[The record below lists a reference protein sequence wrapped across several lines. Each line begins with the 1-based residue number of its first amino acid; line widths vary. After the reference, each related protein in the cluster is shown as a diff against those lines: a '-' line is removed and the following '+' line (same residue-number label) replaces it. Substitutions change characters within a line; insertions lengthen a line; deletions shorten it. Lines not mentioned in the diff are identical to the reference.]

1 MNLKLQPTNAK
12 NTFNVQVEG
21 FSRPL
26 ADSNSL
32 ESFERIS
39 KELQKLWGTEQA
51 LIFLDELIYN
61 TRLEPRAGFDKPVFE
76 ELVLLRE
83 IAEEEVKLAEV
94 ISLHEEKT
102 SRRQKKEKA
111 MTINLPEIE
120 ISDEFKQ
127 LALETSQENVEN
139 AQADNS
145 EEHFEFELL
154 DIAHR

>member
-1 MNLKLQPTNAK
+1 L
-12 NTFNVQVEG
+12 
-21 FSRPL
+21 R
-26 ADSNSL
+26 
-32 ESFERIS
+32 
-39 KELQKLWGTEQA
+39 
-51 LIFLDELIYN
+51 FLDELIYN
-61 TRLEPRAGFDKPVFE
+61 TRLEPRAGFDQPVFE

-102 SRRQKKEKA
+102 TRRQKKEKT

-120 ISDEFKQ
+120 ISEEFKQ
-127 LALETSQENVEN
+127 LALETSQENIEN
-139 AQADNS
+139 AQADNT